1 LLVQRDAELIKFEG
15 QMRMAIR
22 DAVNR
27 ASRKPFEW
35 GGLAGYRQL
44 EAIGQALHTVLPD
57 EVGTAY
63 WHQLADRV
71 DRVLEKN
78 RALAQDVAAAHIQ
91 LEQIADCLRYPPR
104 AHSSSDNL
112 ASPVTSQQVREKMEC
127 LLEDFKPD
135 FKRQPAQATLYH
147 AWHHLWKTCSADLLH
162 CYDIPN
168 LPQDNLQLEAFFGR
182 LRRNQRRISGH
193 KSTVELRN
201 FGQCQVLF
209 TAQNREELLGQ
220 IREVPLDD
228 YKLHRRLLEEAEEP
242 RKLLYRLHRDPLKTS
257 LALVNQHAARRAAL
271 ASGIAIS
278 PLRSDD

>member
-1 LLVQRDAELIKFEG
+1 
-15 QMRMAIR
+15 MRMAIR

-44 EAIGQALHTVLPD
+44 EAIGLALHRVPPD
-57 EVGTAY
+57 EADTTY
-63 WHQLADRV
+63 LHQLAGRV

-78 RALAQDVAAAHIQ
+78 RALAQDVAVAHTQ
-91 LEQIADCLRYPPR
+91 LERIADCLRYPPR
-104 AHSSSDNL
+104 DHSSSDNL
-112 ASPVTSQQVREKMEC
+112 TSPVTSQHVREEMER
-127 LLEDFKPD
+127 LLENFKPD

-147 AWHHLWKTCSADLLH
+147 AWHHLWKTCSSDLLH
-162 CYDIPN
+162 CYDIPG

-182 LRRNQRRISGH
+182 LRRNQRRISGR

-209 TAQNREELLGQ
+209 TAQNREELLEQ

-228 YKLHRRLLEEAEEP
+228 YKLHRRLLEQAEEP

-257 LALVNQHAARRAAL
+257 LALVNQHAARRAVL
-271 ASGIAIS
+271 ASDIAIS